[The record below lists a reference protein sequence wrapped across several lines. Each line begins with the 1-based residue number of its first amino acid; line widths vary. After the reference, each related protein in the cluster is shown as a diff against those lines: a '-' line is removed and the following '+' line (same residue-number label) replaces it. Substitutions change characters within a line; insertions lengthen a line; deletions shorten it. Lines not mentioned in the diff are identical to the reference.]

1 MNLLKIHHFSFSVN
15 NIEKAIFFYKNAF
28 GYELMFQENNMEKQ
42 IQSMTGIK
50 NITCNIAQMKNDK
63 DSNIIELIEFKNFNN
78 NKKIDYPIYPESS
91 HVCFIVDNLSTMLEK
106 IYNLGAIKLGEITK
120 FESGLCVYCKE
131 PAGSFFEMEELKK

>member
-63 DSNIIELIEFKNFNN
+63 DSNIIELIEFMNFKKNI
-78 NKKIDYPIYPESS
+78 KIDYPIHAGSS

>member
-63 DSNIIELIEFKNFNN
+63 DSNIIEFIEFKNF
-78 NKKIDYPIYPESS
+78 
-91 HVCFIVDNLSTMLEK
+91 
-106 IYNLGAIKLGEITK
+106 
-120 FESGLCVYCKE
+120 
-131 PAGSFFEMEELKK
+131 

>member
-1 MNLLKIHHFSFSVN
+1 
-15 NIEKAIFFYKNAF
+15 
-28 GYELMFQENNMEKQ
+28 MFQENNMEKQ

-63 DSNIIELIEFKNFNN
+63 DSNIIELIEFKNFKKNI
-78 NKKIDYPIYPESS
+78 KIDYPIYAGSS
-91 HVCFIVDNLSTMLEK
+91 HVCFIVDNLTTMLEK

>member
-1 MNLLKIHHFSFSVN
+1 MGLLKIHHFSLSVN
-15 NIEKAIFFYKNAF
+15 DIEKGIFFYKNAF
-28 GYELMFQENNMEKQ
+28 GYKLTFQENDMENQ

-50 NITCNIAQMKNDK
+50 KITCNIAQMKNER

-78 NKKIDYPIYPESS
+78 NKKIDYPIYPGSS

-106 IYNLGAIKLGEITK
+106 IYSLGAIKLGEITR

>member
-28 GYELMFQENNMEKQ
+28 EYELMFQENNMEKQ

-63 DSNIIELIEFKNFNN
+63 DSNIIELIEFKNFKKNI
-78 NKKIDYPIYPESS
+78 KIDYPIHGGSS

-106 IYNLGAIKLGEITK
+106 IYNLGGIKLGEITK